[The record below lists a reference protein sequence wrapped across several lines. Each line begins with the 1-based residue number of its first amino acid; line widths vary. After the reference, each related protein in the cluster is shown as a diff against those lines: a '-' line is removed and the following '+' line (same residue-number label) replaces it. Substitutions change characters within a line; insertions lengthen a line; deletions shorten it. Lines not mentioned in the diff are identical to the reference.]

1 MYCITYL
8 NGNKYFSQFSIHEL
22 PNASCKA
29 IWKKKMLWN
38 ARMSEYV
45 KSYAWFIFFFWY
57 VECCVPRAICS
68 STPFA
73 GKKKQQHNVLIFVSD
88 GAARFSPD
96 DKYSK
101 ERYLL
106 KKRFGLLPTQK
117 PPPKYWGDLQYY
129 APSLMQSYLVF
140 RSKWCV
146 ELRILSVVAS
156 SDLVW
161 LFCRNRRDSFVL
173 MNLVVACF
181 RENEIVALIS
191 SAFVEVGI
199 D

>member
-1 MYCITYL
+1 
-8 NGNKYFSQFSIHEL
+8 
-22 PNASCKA
+22 
-29 IWKKKMLWN
+29 MLWN
-38 ARMSEYV
+38 ARISEYV
-45 KSYAWFIFFFWY
+45 KSYAWFIFLFWY

-68 STPFA
+68 STFFCG
-73 GKKKQQHNVLIFVSD
+73 GKKLNVLIFVSD

-117 PPPKYWGDLQYY
+117 PPPKYWGNLQYY

-140 RSKWCV
+140 WSKWCV
-146 ELRILSVVAS
+146 ELKIISVIAS

-161 LFCRNRRDSFVL
+161 LFCHKRRDSFVL

-181 RENEIVALIS
+181 CEMKLWLL
-191 SAFVEVGI
+191 
-199 D
+199 